1 MEREKKIMVIS
12 HYREQKI
19 MLLARLN
26 LGLATDDKEE
36 IDLYNYYQINST
48 SEQDHQHQQ

>member
-1 MEREKKIMVIS
+1 MERKKEVMVIS
-12 HYREQKI
+12 HYREQRI

-36 IDLYNYYQINST
+36 IDLYNYYQINPT
-48 SEQDHQHQQ
+48 TEQDHQQQH